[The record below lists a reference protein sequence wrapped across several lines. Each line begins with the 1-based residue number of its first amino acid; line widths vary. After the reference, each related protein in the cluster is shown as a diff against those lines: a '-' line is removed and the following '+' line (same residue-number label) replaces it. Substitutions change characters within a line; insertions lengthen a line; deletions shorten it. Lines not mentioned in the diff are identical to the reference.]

1 MYIANTNR
9 LWTWHNL
16 LSKNFSELINFKF
29 NTAFQNHAQVM
40 IAVMHGCKLNFQ
52 KVMKKMASTT
62 GAQKVCLCTL

>member
-29 NTAFQNHAQVM
+29 NTALAFQSHAQMM
-40 IAVMHGCKLNFQ
+40 IAGMDAN
-52 KVMKKMASTT
+52 
-62 GAQKVCLCTL
+62 